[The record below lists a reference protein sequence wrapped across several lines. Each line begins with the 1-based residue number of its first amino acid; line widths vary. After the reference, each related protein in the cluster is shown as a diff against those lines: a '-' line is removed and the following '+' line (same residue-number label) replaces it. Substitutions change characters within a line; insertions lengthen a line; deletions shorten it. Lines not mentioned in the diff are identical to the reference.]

1 MKELN
6 NIKTAFKA
14 EWLKTKGLGLM
25 YFGIAISLLLP
36 LLNFII
42 HIFNERSRNYDG
54 ITKGIVHDYIEDNLT
69 GFGGF
74 FILLFIIIVATRIA
88 QTDHKNNGWTFMESQ
103 PLSKLSIYT
112 AKFLSVATFSFIT
125 IALFFIFNM
134 EFINIIN

>member
-42 HIFNERSRNYDG
+42 HTCCAFRN
-54 ITKGIVHDYIEDNLT
+54 
-69 GFGGF
+69 
-74 FILLFIIIVATRIA
+74 
-88 QTDHKNNGWTFMESQ
+88 
-103 PLSKLSIYT
+103 
-112 AKFLSVATFSFIT
+112 
-125 IALFFIFNM
+125 
-134 EFINIIN
+134 

>member
-42 HIFNERSRNYDG
+42 HIF
-54 ITKGIVHDYIEDNLT
+54 IEDNLT

-125 IALFFIFNM
+125 IALFFIFN
-134 EFINIIN
+134 ILS

>member
-6 NIKTAFKA
+6 NIKLLLKA
-14 EWLKTKGLGLM
+14 EWFKNQRFRLNVFLELL
-25 YFGIAISLLLP
+25 ISLLLP

-69 GFGGF
+69 GFWRI

-88 QTDHKNNGWTFMESQ
+88 
-103 PLSKLSIYT
+103 
-112 AKFLSVATFSFIT
+112 
-125 IALFFIFNM
+125 
-134 EFINIIN
+134 

>member
-1 MKELN
+1 
-6 NIKTAFKA
+6 
-14 EWLKTKGLGLM
+14 M
-25 YFGIAISLLLP
+25 YFGIVISLLLP

-74 FILLFIIIVATRIA
+74 LFYFSSLLLLPEL

-112 AKFLSVATFSFIT
+112 AKFCLLLLLV
-125 IALFFIFNM
+125 LLLLLCFFIFN
-134 EFINIIN
+134 IILV